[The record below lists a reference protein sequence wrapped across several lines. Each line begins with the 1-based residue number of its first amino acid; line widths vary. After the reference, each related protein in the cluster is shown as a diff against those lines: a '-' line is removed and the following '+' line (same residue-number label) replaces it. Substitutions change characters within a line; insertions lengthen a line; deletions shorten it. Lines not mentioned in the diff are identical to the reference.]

1 MSLKQ
6 KLKDSV
12 HGLKGQTP
20 STRDGAKNTSTLHFQ
35 SSITDNP
42 DILAQQS
49 KLSLKGKKPSYNYM
63 DNLPEKSVDGS
74 VRANATDL
82 TGTNTQNRG

>member
-35 SSITDNP
+35 SSINDNP

-49 KLSLKGKKPSYNYM
+49 KLSLKGKKPENNYL
-63 DNLPEKSVDGS
+63 DNLPEKGIKD
-74 VRANATDL
+74 RARDI
-82 TGTNTQNRG
+82 TG

>member
-1 MSLKQ
+1 MSLKA

-12 HGLKGQTP
+12 YGLKGLTP
-20 STRDGAKNTSTLHFQ
+20 ETRDGAKNTSTLHYN

-42 DILAQQS
+42 DILAGQS
-49 KLSLKGKKPSYNYM
+49 ELSLKGEKPSYNYM
-63 DNLPEKSVDGS
+63 DNLPEKAVDGS